1 MASLDGLVALVTGAG
16 KGLGRSHALLMAER
30 GADVIVQ
37 DETAGPVEETA
48 QLVAARGRRAHAF
61 ASDVSDAAAT
71 QRGIAAAE
79 AAMGRIDV
87 LVNNAGI
94 SGQHMEIDAIEPERL
109 ARMLAVHVGGA
120 FHCVQAVVPG
130 MKRRRA
136 GSIVNTA
143 SAWAMTGWPVSSH
156 YCAAKA
162 AVLGATKAWAKELAP
177 HNIRV
182 NAIAPG
188 WIDTGKHAPE
198 KVERWRRDIPLGRF
212 GKPLEVSQLVAF
224 LASNE
229 AAFITGQVV
238 SPNGGETIV
247 GI

>member
-1 MASLDGLVALVTGAG
+1 MRSLENLVVLITGAG

-37 DETAGPVEETA
+37 DENLAAVEETA
-48 QLVAARGRRAHAF
+48 ALVAKLGRRAEPIS
-61 ASDVSDAAAT
+61 SDVADAQAT
-71 QRGIAAAE
+71 QNAIAGAE
-79 AAMGRIDV
+79 AKLGRIDV

-94 SGQHMEIDAIEPERL
+94 SGQHMEISDIEPARL

-130 MKRRRA
+130 MKRRRSGA
-136 GSIVNTA
+136 IVNTS
-143 SAWAMTGWPVSSH
+143 SAWGMTGWPVSSH

-162 AVLGATKAWAKELAP
+162 ALLGATKAWAKEFAP
-177 HNIRV
+177 YNIRV

-188 WIDTGKHAPE
+188 WIDTGKFPAG
-198 KVERWRRDIPLGRF
+198 KVEQWTRGIPLGRF
-212 GKPLEVSQLVAF
+212 GRPIEISALVAF
-224 LASNE
+224 LASPE
-229 AAFITGQVV
+229 SAFITGQVV